1 MIGMKDK
8 LRRFM
13 MGRYGIDDL
22 SRFLLGLALIILLM
36 SRFFLRT
43 ALYAVSL
50 SVLVIVY
57 YRILSK
63 DLNSRYRE
71 NQAFLKYKNK
81 LFNFVRKQKYMFK
94 QRRIYRIYKCPGCG
108 QKIRIPKGKGRV
120 QITCPKCKTDFIR
133 KS

>member
-1 MIGMKDK
+1 MKDK

-22 SRFLLGLALIILLM
+22 GRFLLGMALIILLM

-50 SVLVIVY
+50 SVLIIVY
-57 YRILSK
+57 YRIFSK
-63 DLNSRYRE
+63 NINSRYRE
-71 NQAFLKYKNK
+71 NQAFLNYKNK
-81 LFNFVRKQKYMFK
+81 LINFIRKQKYIFK

-108 QKIRIPKGKGRV
+108 QKIRIPKGKGMV

>member
-22 SRFLLGLALIILLM
+22 GRFLLGMALIILLM

-50 SVLVIVY
+50 SVLIIVY
-57 YRILSK
+57 YRIFSK
-63 DLNSRYRE
+63 NINSRYRE
-71 NQAFLKYKNK
+71 NQAFLNYKNK
-81 LFNFVRKQKYMFK
+81 LINFIRKQKYIFK

>member
-22 SRFLLGLALIILLM
+22 GRFLLGMALIILLM

-50 SVLVIVY
+50 SVLIIVY
-57 YRILSK
+57 YRIFSK
-63 DLNSRYRE
+63 NINSRYRE
-71 NQAFLKYKNK
+71 NQAFLNYKNK
-81 LFNFVRKQKYMFK
+81 LINFIRKQKYIFK

-108 QKIRIPKGKGRV
+108 QKIRIPKGKGMV

>member
-1 MIGMKDK
+1 MKDK

-22 SRFLLGLALIILLM
+22 GRFLLGMALIILLM

-50 SVLVIVY
+50 SVLIIVY
-57 YRILSK
+57 YRIFSK
-63 DLNSRYRE
+63 NINSRYRE
-71 NQAFLKYKNK
+71 NQAFLNYKNK
-81 LFNFVRKQKYMFK
+81 LINFIRKQKYIFK

>member
-1 MIGMKDK
+1 MKDK